1 MSTLP
6 ILIAP
11 DSRLKLRAKPVRRVD
26 QAVQHLM
33 DDMLETMYAQPGIG
47 LAAPQVGESLRVI
60 VIDVSHGGEKK
71 SPIKMANPKII
82 WASESLRA
90 QDEGCLSFPEH
101 FVEVTRPDAI
111 RVQYVDE
118 FNKSQELEAEGI
130 LSTCIQ
136 HEIDHLDGILFVD
149 HISALRRKI
158 IIRKLIKLK
167 KSR

>member
-71 SPIKMANPKII
+71 SPIRMANPEIM
-82 WASESLRA
+82 WASDSSRI

-111 RVQYVDE
+111 RVKYLDE